1 MGVLRNA
8 WRRLRSLLGGR
19 LDRDLEDEFRFHYE
33 MAVKDYIQSG
43 MDPEQAQRRATRE
56 FGNYVSL
63 KEQGR
68 EVFTFVHIETLI
80 QDIRHGLRIL
90 TKSPGFAF
98 TAILTLALGI
108 GANAAIFSVVYGVLL
123 RPLPYQNGARL
134 VVLHQTAN
142 RANLPNVPFSAQ
154 EIFDYRDNTHTLD
167 AVVEHHSMN
176 FLLLG
181 PDSAERV
188 NTAVVSANFF
198 DVLGVKPLLGRTFV
212 PSDEAHNADAVLVLS
227 YEYWKGRHGGDP
239 NIIGKTFQ
247 MNNRPHTVIGVLP
260 SIPQYPVAN
269 DVYMP
274 TSQCPFRSSAAFI
287 ANRQSRMMTAFG
299 RLKPGVPLD
308 QAQADLST
316 IAHQLERNYPQAY
329 PKSYGYDMTVAPL
342 REDLA
347 RRART
352 TFLIL
357 LGAAGFVLLI
367 ACANVA
373 NLLLARLLK
382 LERELA
388 VRMALGASKMRLVR
402 QLLTESMLLSLIG
415 GAVGLALA
423 PIALRLLVKFA
434 ERFSTRAVEVKIDT
448 PVLLFTLLVSLAT
461 GLVFGL
467 WPAFSSSRNVGDALK
482 QGSGRTTASAGG
494 RRIRGGLVIAQ
505 VAVSF
510 FLLIGA
516 GLMIRSF
523 VRLQQVSPGFT
534 PSRLLSLRIS
544 PNFSRYTQP
553 QQFLNLTRNVLLH
566 IGSISGVES
575 CALAT
580 NFPFNRSGIAN
591 GPNNTSFEI
600 EGKPVSRADLAQLV
614 DTISV
619 SSDYFQTLRQ
629 PVLQG
634 RAFTDHDDAKS
645 LPVAVINQSMAR
657 HRWTT
662 EDPIGKRISFD
673 QGKTWLQIMGVV
685 GDAKEYG
692 LDRPARDE
700 IYTPVLQ
707 SGFGN
712 NLLVRTAADPMSVAS
727 AVRAALR
734 EVDSQ
739 LAVDRVQTVQALEEE
754 SVASPRVTTI
764 LLGLFAALAL
774 LISASGIA
782 AVIAL
787 SVSQRTN
794 ELGIRMALG
803 AGRGE
808 ILYMVVKQGLG
819 LVLGGIVVGIA
830 GAIAV
835 TRLLESLLYATSP
848 TDVFTY
854 AAMSLLF
861 VTVATVA
868 CLIPARQVTAI
879 DPLVA
884 LRRE

>member
-1 MGVLRNA
+1 M
-8 WRRLRSLLGGR
+8 
-19 LDRDLEDEFRFHYE
+19 RD
-33 MAVKDYIQSG
+33 
-43 MDPEQAQRRATRE
+43 
-56 FGNYVSL
+56 FGNPTVL
-63 KEQGR
+63 KEKGR
-68 EVFTFVHIETLI
+68 DMFTFVGTETLL
-80 QDIRHGLRIL
+80 QDIRYGLRIL
-90 TKSPGFAF
+90 IKSPGFAL

-134 VVLHQTAN
+134 VVLHQQAS
-142 RANLPNVPFSAQ
+142 RANLPNVPFSAK
-154 EIFDYRDNTHTLD
+154 EFFDYRDGNHTLD
-167 AVVEHHSMN
+167 AVVEHHTMN

-181 PDSAERV
+181 ADSAERV

-212 PSDEAHNADAVLVLS
+212 ASDESHHADAVLVLS

-239 NIIGKTFQ
+239 SIVGKVFQ

-260 SIPQYPVAN
+260 SIPQYPVEN

-274 TSQCPFRSSAAFI
+274 TSQCPFRSSPNFI
-287 ANRQSRMMTAFG
+287 ANRQARMMTAFG
-299 RLKPGVPLD
+299 RLKAGVPLE

-316 IAHQLERNYPQAY
+316 IAHQLEKEYPQAY
-329 PKSYGYDMTVAPL
+329 PKSYGYAMTVAPL
-342 REDLA
+342 REDLT

-388 VRMALGASKMRLVR
+388 VRIALGASKMRLVR
-402 QLLTESMLLSLIG
+402 QLLTESLLLSIAG
-415 GAVGLALA
+415 GALGLALA
-423 PIALRLLVKFA
+423 PVALRLLVKFA
-434 ERFSTRAVEVKIDT
+434 ERFTTRAAEVKIDG
-448 PVLLFTLLVSLAT
+448 PVLLFTFLVSLAT

-467 WPAFSSSRNVGDALK
+467 GPAFSSSRNVGDALK
-482 QGSGRTTASAGG
+482 QGSGRTTSSRGG
-494 RRIRGGLVIAQ
+494 QRLRAGLVIAQ

-510 FLLIGA
+510 LLLIGA

-523 VRLQQVSPGFT
+523 VKLQQVNPGFN
-534 PSRLLSLRIS
+534 PSRLLSMRIS
-544 PNFSRYTQP
+544 PNFSRYTQN
-553 QQFLNLTRNVLLH
+553 QQLLTLTHNVLLH
-566 IGSISGVES
+566 ISSISGVES
-575 CALAT
+575 CALAS
-580 NFPFNRSGIAN
+580 NFPFNRGGIAN
-591 GPNNTSFEI
+591 GPNSISFEI

-614 DTISV
+614 DAVSV
-619 SSDYFQTLRQ
+619 SSDYFQTIRQ

-645 LPVAVINQSMAR
+645 LPVAMINQTMAR

-662 EDPIGKRISFD
+662 EDPVGKRISFD
-673 QGKTWLQIMGVV
+673 QGKTWIQIAGIV

-692 LDRPARDE
+692 LDRPTRDE
-700 IYTPVLQ
+700 VYTPVLQ
-707 SGFGN
+707 NGFGN
-712 NLLVRTAADPMSVAS
+712 NLVVRTTADPMSVAS

-739 LAVDRVQTVQALEEE
+739 LAVDRVQTVEALEQE

-782 AVIAL
+782 AVMAL

-803 AGRGE
+803 ASRKS
-808 ILYMVVKQGLG
+808 ILYRVVRQGLALALTG
-819 LVLGGIVVGIA
+819 TITGIA

-835 TRLLESLLYATSP
+835 TRLLSSLLYATSP
-848 TDVFTY
+848 TDALTF

-861 VTVATVA
+861 LTIATVA
-868 CLIPARQVTAI
+868 CLVPARQVTAI